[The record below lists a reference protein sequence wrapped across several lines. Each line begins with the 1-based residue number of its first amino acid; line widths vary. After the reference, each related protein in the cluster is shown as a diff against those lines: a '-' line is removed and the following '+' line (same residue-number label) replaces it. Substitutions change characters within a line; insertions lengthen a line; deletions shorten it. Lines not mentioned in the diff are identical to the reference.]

1 MARVSNWR
9 KNLDRGLEFF
19 GLKEEAYPSGEYDE
33 YEREVVDQRPY
44 TAPITPE
51 PTPPTY
57 TTGVTVLGGGI
68 SRPTLNTAAS
78 DAAYR
83 DITPPGGTARFATSA
98 ETSEL
103 ELFVATEY
111 GQCRD
116 ICDLLKARKPVIVNT
131 SHCDAETSRRIVAFV
146 CGYIYAMNGRIQ
158 ALVKGSVILAEPI
171 RSITVSPAAIDR
183 FRTTR
188 FEN

>member
-19 GLKEEAYPSGEYDE
+19 GLKEEAYPSGDY
-33 YEREVVDQRPY
+33 VDFDDTDRAAPY
-44 TAPITPE
+44 TPPSAPE
-51 PTPPTY
+51 PAAPVY
-57 TTGVTVLGGGI
+57 STGVTVLGGGI
-68 SRPTLNTAAS
+68 SRPPINTASS
-78 DAAYR
+78 DAIYR
-83 DITPPGGTARFATSA
+83 DATPPGGVARFTTSP
-98 ETSEL
+98 ETAEL

-116 ICDLLKARKPVIVNT
+116 ICDLLKARRPVIVNT
-131 SHCDAETSRRIVAFV
+131 SHCDPETSRRIVAFV

-183 FRTTR
+183 FRLTR
-188 FEN
+188 FER

>member
-19 GLKEEAYPSGEYDE
+19 GLKEEAYPAGEYE
-33 YEREVVDQRPY
+33 EFEPERVERPFS
-44 TAPITPE
+44 APSAPE
-51 PTPPTY
+51 PAPAPY

-68 SRPTLNTAAS
+68 TRPHINTSAQ
-78 DAAYR
+78 DAQFR
-83 DITPPGGTARFATSA
+83 DQTPPGGTARFQSSP
-98 ETSEL
+98 ETSEV

-116 ICDLLKARKPVIVNT
+116 ICDLLKARRPVIVNT
-131 SHCDAETSRRIVAFV
+131 AHCDPETSRRIVAFV
-146 CGYIYAMNGRIQ
+146 CGYIYSMNGRMQ
-158 ALVKGSVILAEPI
+158 PLVKGSVILAEPI

-183 FRTTR
+183 FRLTR
-188 FEN
+188 FER

>member
-19 GLKEEAYPSGEYDE
+19 GLKEEAYPSGDY
-33 YEREVVDQRPY
+33 VDFDDMDRAAPY
-44 TAPITPE
+44 TPPSTSEPGAPV
-51 PTPPTY
+51 Y
-57 TTGVTVLGGGI
+57 STGVTVLGGGI
-68 SRPTLNTAAS
+68 SRPQINTASS
-78 DAAYR
+78 DAIYR
-83 DITPPGGTARFATSA
+83 DATPPGGVARFTTSP
-98 ETSEL
+98 ETAEL

-116 ICDLLKARKPVIVNT
+116 ICDLLKARRPVIVNT
-131 SHCDAETSRRIVAFV
+131 SHCDPETSRRIVAFV

-183 FRTTR
+183 FRLTR
-188 FEN
+188 FEK

>member
-19 GLKEEAYPSGEYDE
+19 GLKEEAYPGGDY
-33 YEREVVDQRPY
+33 VDFDDADRVAPY
-44 TAPITPE
+44 TPPSAPE
-51 PTPPTY
+51 PAAPVY
-57 TTGVTVLGGGI
+57 STGVTVLGGGI
-68 SRPTLNTAAS
+68 SRPPINTASS
-78 DAAYR
+78 DAIYR
-83 DITPPGGTARFATSA
+83 DATPPGGVARFSTSP
-98 ETSEL
+98 ETAEL

-116 ICDLLKARKPVIVNT
+116 ICDLLKARRPVIVNT
-131 SHCDAETSRRIVAFV
+131 SHCDPETSRRIVAFV

-183 FRTTR
+183 FRLTR